1 MSVSPYVSWFSNYI
15 FLHPTGEWSVL
26 PHAGQ
31 IYRYTG
37 AEALFAGIEA
47 SFSIDF
53 LRRLNYR
60 FSGEYVYT
68 YNCDEHI
75 PLSFSPPASMRNV
88 LTWQKNLFT
97 VYAEWQSVASQN
109 RVDRNEDR
117 TPGANLFHLGGT
129 LNFPIGGTKVEITL
143 TARNIFDTRYYNHLS
158 FYRKMEIPEPGRNF
172 QLLIKVPIKQLL
184 K

>member
-1 MSVSPYVSWFSNYI
+1 MVCV
-15 FLHPTGEWSVL
+15 

-31 IYRYTG
+31 IYRY
-37 AEALFAGIEA
+37 AEAEA
-47 SFSIDF
+47 VFVGLEAAFSVDF
-53 LRRLNYR
+53 FHRFNYR
-60 FSGEYVYT
+60 FSGEYIYT

-88 LTWQKNLFT
+88 LTWRKNQFA
-97 VYAEWQSVASQN
+97 VYAEWQAIASQN

-117 TPGANLFHLGGT
+117 TPGTDLFHLGGT
-129 LNFPIGGTKVEITL
+129 VNLPVGGTKVEITL
-143 TARNIFDTRYYNHLS
+143 TARNIFDTRHYNHLS

-172 QLLIKVPIKQLL
+172 QLLIKIPIKRLL